1 MHNIDLE
8 SLDANIADQMGS
20 FDYSLYRE
28 IYKWLDSKTDINGT
42 LFYPLYQ
49 KVRNKVSDD
58 MTSRSSLLYDKLLEY
73 IF

>member
-1 MHNIDLE
+1 MHNIDFE
-8 SLDANIADQMGS
+8 SLDINIADQMRS

-28 IYKWLDSKTDINGT
+28 IYKWLDNKTDINGT